1 MKATHAAMRID
12 DYVAVSI
19 TKGASGMLGNENEGS
34 SEEFSL
40 FNIAVGVCLQ
50 ADVNRDVALALL

>member
-1 MKATHAAMRID
+1 MRID

-40 FNIAVGVCLQ
+40 FNVAVRVCLQ
-50 ADVNRDVALALL
+50 ADFNRDVTLALL